1 MSQKIIEDYVKAI
14 YQICVVSET
23 ARANTGV
30 LARRIGVSDGTAS
43 AMIRTLA
50 DAGLVAFTSY
60 EGAQLTETG
69 RLLAMRVVRRHRLIV
84 SLFST
89 VLDMDSNEVHE
100 EAELLEH
107 AVSEKLADRI
117 DSFLGQPT
125 VDPHGDP
132 IPRRDGSLPPVACQ
146 NSGPESAP

>member
-1 MSQKIIEDYVKAI
+1 MSKKLIEDYVKAI
-14 YQICVVSET
+14 YQICAASES

-30 LARRIGVSDGTAS
+30 LARKIGVSDGTAS
-43 AMIRTLA
+43 TMIRNLA
-50 DAGLVAFTSY
+50 DAGLVAYTSY

-89 VLDMDSNEVHE
+89 VLKMDSNEVNH

-117 DSFLGQPT
+117 DNFLGQPIA
-125 VDPHGDP
+125 DPHGNP
-132 IPRRDGSLPPVACQ
+132 IPRRDGSLPQ
-146 NSGPESAP
+146 